1 MQSKEIKYKPMGS
14 MFKDVSLLNGDLDAI
29 INNKIPAKSKKM
41 LSILN
46 RVVFIKVVYSIIAKV

>member
-1 MQSKEIKYKPMGS
+1 MGS

-29 INNKIPAKSKKM
+29 INNKIPAKSKRM